1 MSEMS
6 YARQLLKGNRVDRA
20 HMRQAE
26 NEHCYGE
33 HPPGTLVKGCRA
45 LGHLLDDLGFGW
57 QCGKPWE
64 ELGHRDEPSLLQ
76 TL

>member
-33 HPPGTLVKGCRA
+33 QLRLWNNLEGCGM
-45 LGHLLDDLGFGW
+45 LGYLLANLGFGLPRNVVSLYW
-57 QCGKPWE
+57 N
-64 ELGHRDEPSLLQ
+64 LGMDEPNL
-76 TL
+76 

>member
-6 YARQLLKGNRVDRA
+6 YARQLIKGNRVDRA

-33 HPPGTLVKGCRA
+33 QPSVMHIAWGAGC
-45 LGHLLDDLGFGW
+45 
-57 QCGKPWE
+57 CGDPAVG
-64 ELGHRDEPSLLQ
+64 L
-76 TL
+76 

>member
-26 NEHCYGE
+26 DEHCYG
-33 HPPGTLVKGCRA
+33 G
-45 LGHLLDDLGFGW
+45 
-57 QCGKPWE
+57 Q
-64 ELGHRDEPSLLQ
+64 PSGY
-76 TL
+76 TWTGG

>member
-6 YARQLLKGNRVDRA
+6 YARQLIKGNRVDRA

-33 HPPGTLVKGCRA
+33 QPSTIR
-45 LGHLLDDLGFGW
+45 LGVLNAVG
-57 QCGKPWE
+57 
-64 ELGHRDEPSLLQ
+64 SLLWDCDA
-76 TL
+76 